1 MMPFDDM
8 KILMK
13 EASPMFSQNNLVRNI
28 VEKKNQAEL
37 RMKAELENKMTPE
50 QREEQK
56 KRQEMDAK
64 IKIGET
70 FPRMLK

>member
-1 MMPFDDM
+1 
-8 KILMK
+8 
-13 EASPMFSQNNLVRNI
+13 MFSQNNLVRNI

-56 KRQEMDAK
+56 ETAGNGCQDKDWR
-64 IKIGET
+64 T
-70 FPRMLK
+70 FPGC